1 MNPEL
6 PTPQATPERAPINY
20 GQSGEFGPL
29 TNDPERSGEMG
40 REREQNMQAVDR
52 APAMPAPPPVLPMPA
67 PVQSVVV
74 PMPVAQQQADNPVVA
89 ADDDLIEKEW
99 VDKAKKIIAETRDDP
114 YRREQEVSRLQADY
128 LRKRYGREI
137 GIST

>member
-6 PTPQATPERAPINY
+6 SPSQPSPERAPVNY
-20 GQSGEFGPL
+20 PQGGEFGQQFQGPERIGEQSGE
-29 TNDPERSGEMG
+29 
-40 REREQNMQAVDR
+40 REQVPLAERGNTQ
-52 APAMPAPPPVLPMPA
+52 MPPQVLPMPM
-67 PVQSVVV
+67 PPQQVV
-74 PMPVAQQQADNPVVA
+74 PMPVTAQPVNSNPVVA

-114 YRREQEVSRLQADY
+114 YRREQEVSKLQADY

-137 GIST
+137 GVSN